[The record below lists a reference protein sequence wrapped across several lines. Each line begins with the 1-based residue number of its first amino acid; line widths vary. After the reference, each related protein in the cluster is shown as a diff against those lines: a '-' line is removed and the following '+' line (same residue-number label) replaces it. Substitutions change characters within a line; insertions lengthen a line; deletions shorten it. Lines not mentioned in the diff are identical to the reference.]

1 MKISTVH
8 YHKVFN
14 LGDYENE
21 KISLEATL
29 EEGESH
35 VEAIAKLKEEVQKA
49 HDFSSQLPQYM
60 RAQRIANS
68 PFDHT
73 GRQVEGAK
81 EAIKTFEEKYPDYIE
96 TYKAKLDGKLIE
108 SPVLNDVEHDEL
120 PY

>member
-1 MKISTVH
+1 MNITTVH

-29 EEGESH
+29 EDGESH

-49 HDFSSQLPQYM
+49 HDFSGQLPKYM

-68 PFDHT
+68 PMDFT
-73 GRQVEGAK
+73 GNQIRDAK
-81 EAIKTFEEKYPDYIE
+81 EAIEYFEAKYPDYIE
-96 TYKAKLDGKLIE
+96 TYKAKFDGKLIE
-108 SPVLNDVEHDEL
+108 SPGLNDVESDEL